1 MFDIQTKVQLKKG
14 NPSVFKDVFQ
24 ILYPRLKGYC
34 KLFVADDN
42 KVEDLIQETFITF
55 WEKRHSIKTD
65 RSIESYL
72 FVILRN
78 NCLNFLRNEKLEKT
92 TSSVDIEEVSE
103 LQYLYQ
109 IDFLGKEEKS
119 LEEQLVESF
128 QVAVDELPDKMKQVF
143 KLCKIEGR
151 KQKEV
156 AEEMGISIK
165 MVEKHIAKAKEQI
178 RKKLID
184 QYPTLIILVTMLLE
198 K

>member
-1 MFDIQTKVQLKKG
+1 MFDIQTNYNLKKG
-14 NPSVFKDVFQ
+14 DPSAFKDVFKL
-24 ILYPRLKGYC
+24 LYPRLKGYC
-34 KLFVADDN
+34 KLFISDDN
-42 KVEDLIQETFITF
+42 KVEDLIQETFITL
-55 WEKRHSIKTD
+55 WEKRNSIKTD

-92 TSSVDIEEVSE
+92 TFSIDVEEVSE

-109 IDFLGKEEKS
+109 IDLLGKEEKS
-119 LEEQLVESF
+119 LEEQLVTSF
-128 QVAVDELPDKMKQVF
+128 QEAVDELPDKMKQVF
-143 KLCKIEGR
+143 KRCKIEGR

-156 AEEMGISIK
+156 ADEMGISIK

-178 RKKLID
+178 RKKLVD
-184 QYPTLIILVTMLLE
+184 QYPVLIILITLLLE

>member
-1 MFDIQTKVQLKKG
+1 MFDIQTSNSLKKG
-14 NPSVFKDVFQ
+14 DPSAYKDVFRV
-24 ILYPRLKGYC
+24 LYPRLKGYC
-34 KLFVADDN
+34 KLFIPDDN
-42 KVEDLIQETFITF
+42 KVEDLIQETFITL
-55 WEKRHSIKTD
+55 WEKRNSIKPD

-78 NCLNFLRNEKLEKT
+78 NCLNYLRNEKLEKN
-92 TSSVDIEEVSE
+92 TSYVNIEEVSE

-109 IDFLGKEEKS
+109 IDLLGKEEKS

-128 QVAVDELPDKMKQVF
+128 QEAVDELPDKMRQVF
-143 KLCKIEGR
+143 TLCKIEGR

-178 RKKLID
+178 RKKLVD
-184 QYPTLIILVTMLLE
+184 QYPLLIILITMLLD

>member
-1 MFDIQTKVQLKKG
+1 MFDIQTNSNLKKG
-14 NPSVFKDVFQ
+14 DPSTFKDVFRV
-24 ILYPRLKGYC
+24 LYPRLKGYC
-34 KLFVADDN
+34 KLFVPDDN
-42 KVEDLIQETFITF
+42 KVEDLIQETFITL
-55 WEKRHSIKTD
+55 WEKRNLIKTD

-92 TSSVDIEEVSE
+92 TFSVNMEEVSE

-128 QVAVDELPDKMKQVF
+128 QQVVNELPDKMKLVF
-143 KLCKIEGR
+143 TQCKIEGR

-156 AEEMGISIK
+156 AEEMGISLK

-178 RKKLID
+178 KNKLIN
-184 QYPTLIILVTMLLE
+184 QYPMLIIIITLLLD

>member
-1 MFDIQTKVQLKKG
+1 MFDIQTSNSLKKG
-14 NPSVFKDVFQ
+14 DPSAFKDVFRL
-24 ILYPRLKGYC
+24 LYPRLKGYC
-34 KLFVADDN
+34 KLFITDDN
-42 KVEDLIQETFITF
+42 KVEDLIQETFIAL
-55 WEKRHSIKTD
+55 WEKRNSIKPD

-78 NCLNFLRNEKLEKT
+78 NCLNYLRNEKLEKN
-92 TSSVDIEEVSE
+92 TSFVNIEEVSE

-109 IDFLGKEEKS
+109 IDLLGKEEKS

-128 QVAVDELPDKMKQVF
+128 QEAVDELPDKMRQVF
-143 KLCKIEGR
+143 TLCKIEGR

-156 AEEMGISIK
+156 AKEMGISIK

-178 RKKLID
+178 RKKLVD
-184 QYPTLIILVTMLLE
+184 QYPVLIILITMLLE

>member
-1 MFDIQTKVQLKKG
+1 
-14 NPSVFKDVFQ
+14 
-24 ILYPRLKGYC
+24 
-34 KLFVADDN
+34 LFVSDDN
-42 KVEDLIQETFITF
+42 KAEDLIQETFITL

>member
-178 RKKLID
+178 RKKLVD